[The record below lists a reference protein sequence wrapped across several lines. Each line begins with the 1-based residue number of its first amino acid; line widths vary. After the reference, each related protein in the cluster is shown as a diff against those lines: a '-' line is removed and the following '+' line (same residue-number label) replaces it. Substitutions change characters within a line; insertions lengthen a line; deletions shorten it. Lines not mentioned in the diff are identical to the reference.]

1 VVNVADQSIAPAST
15 QSIAL
20 ASTQSIAPAS
30 STTVRRT
37 NARLVL
43 TELWASEAGDT
54 VTANELM
61 ELTGLTRATVLAVCD
76 DLVRLGWLQ
85 ESSGVAAV
93 TTGATA
99 GRPPRRFSFCAGAG
113 YVVGVDVGDASIRV
127 AVADLRGGIIGRAR
141 RQAGFAADQG
151 AEREVAIRQVIAA
164 ALADAEIP
172 ASSVRVISFGL
183 AAPVRPSG
191 GTPAAAHGTYWSRMQ
206 LDPSAVL
213 AGRPDWQHWLVLVNN
228 DANLAALAAGAHG
241 EADPHG
247 DYVVLLSGER
257 FGAGIVAGGR
267 LLLGRDGGAGDL
279 HFLEL
284 ISGVGDQKGLAAT
297 ARRLWTA
304 TPGAASSLA
313 VFEAARAGDL
323 AATAAVRA
331 LADRLARVVAALASL
346 LNPERVIVA
355 GAVAASLSQLIDLC
369 RQRLPDYAQLPPEV
383 TASAL
388 GGDIV
393 LLGAIQA
400 GIKQLAEGALDRPA
414 KALAG

>member
-1 VVNVADQSIAPAST
+1 MAESTRRKGCGENVADQSMGDP
-15 QSIAL
+15 
-20 ASTQSIAPAS
+20 
-30 STTVRRT
+30 RRL
-37 NARLVL
+37 NRSRWHRLSRSHRLRRRPYGVPDARLVL

-191 GTPAAAHGTYWSRMQ
+191 GTPAAARGTYWSRMQ

-213 AGRPDWQHWLVLVNN
+213 AGRPDWQHWLVLVDD

-241 EADPHG
+241 EAVRTAITWCCCPESG
-247 DYVVLLSGER
+247 SAPASSPAAVV
-257 FGAGIVAGGR
+257 
-267 LLLGRDGGAGDL
+267 LGRDGGAGDL

-304 TPGAASSLA
+304 TPGAASSLPPVSRRRA
-313 VFEAARAGDL
+313 QGTWRRPRPYARWPI
-323 AATAAVRA
+323 
-331 LADRLARVVAALASL
+331 ASRGSWL
-346 LNPERVIVA
+346 RW
-355 GAVAASLSQLIDLC
+355 
-369 RQRLPDYAQLPPEV
+369 
-383 TASAL
+383 
-388 GGDIV
+388 
-393 LLGAIQA
+393 
-400 GIKQLAEGALDRPA
+400 PA
-414 KALAG
+414 C

>member
-1 VVNVADQSIAPAST
+1 MTDQLN
-15 QSIAL
+15 AL
-20 ASTQSIAPAS
+20 PIAPAS
-30 STTVRRT
+30 STTVRRA

-43 TELWASEAGDT
+43 TELWASGAGDT

-61 ELTGLTRATVLAVCD
+61 VLTGLTRATVLAVCD
-76 DLVRLGWLQ
+76 DLVGLGWLQ
-85 ESSGVAAV
+85 ESSGSGGSAA
-93 TTGATA
+93 GTA
-99 GRPPRRFSFCAGAG
+99 GRPPRRFSFCAEAG
-113 YVVGVDVGDASIRV
+113 YVVGVDVGDASIR
-127 AVADLRGGIIGRAR
+127 AGVADLRGRIVGRAR

-151 AEREVAIRQVIAA
+151 AEREAAIRDVIAA

-172 ASSVRVISFGL
+172 ADRVRVISFGL

-191 GTPAAAHGTYWSRMQ
+191 GTPTPAHGTYWGRMQ
-206 LDPSAVL
+206 LDPAKVL
-213 AGRPDWQHWLVLVNN
+213 AGRSDWSGWSVLVNN

-241 EADPHG
+241 EADPNG

-279 HFLEL
+279 HFLGL
-284 ISGVGDQKGLAAT
+284 LSGVGNQYGLAAT
-297 ARRLWTA
+297 ARQLWTA
-304 TPGAASSLA
+304 TPGASALA
-313 VFEAARAGDL
+313 VFEAARTGDL
-323 AATAAVRA
+323 AATAVVRT
-331 LADRLARVVAALASL
+331 LADRLAQVVAALASL

-355 GAVAASLSQLIDLC
+355 GAVATSLGQVIDLC
-369 RQRLPDYAQLPPEV
+369 RQRLPEYAQLPPEV

-400 GIKQLAEGALDRPA
+400 GIKQVAETALDRPS